1 MTVFGF
7 QPEHAAEV
15 MRELARCGEILSF
28 GSGREDKVNWVH
40 IQYAVRWP
48 GHSQTSSGSLRSEVC
63 SPRRAGNGRI
73 RRSSRCKESNP
84 AVVQLLDVEE
94 LLEELCCL
102 KATDQGEG
110 ATRGVGSTTDSY
122 LAAAALH
129 LRLVVL

>member
-15 MRELARCGEILSF
+15 MREFARCGEVLSF

-48 GHSQTSSGSLRSEVC
+48 GHSQTSSISLRSKVC
-63 SPRRAGNGRI
+63 SPRRAGDGRTW
-73 RRSSRCKESNP
+73 RFSRCMESNP
-84 AVVQLLDVEE
+84 ALMQLLDTEE
-94 LLEELCCL
+94 LLEELCCV

-110 ATRGVGSTTDSY
+110 ATRGEGSTADSY

-129 LRLVVL
+129 LRLVAL

>member
-15 MRELARCGEILSF
+15 MREFARCGEVLSF

-48 GHSQTSSGSLRSEVC
+48 GHSQTSSGSLCSIVY
-63 SPRRAGNGRI
+63 SPRRAGVGRV
-73 RRSSRCKESNP
+73 RRLSRCIEQP
-84 AVVQLLDVEE
+84 VLMQLLDTEE
-94 LLEELCCL
+94 LLEELCCV

-110 ATRGVGSTTDSY
+110 ATRGEGSTADSY